1 MTTAGRHKPTRRL
14 PALLAGLSGIT
25 FFAIAIS
32 QSGCSH
38 PATQAECEAI
48 LRKTAEL
55 TLKEQTSDPAVIEER
70 IAAYERAHG
79 EKAISKCVGRAISKR
94 ALECVQ
100 KADSEDKVNGCFR

>member
-1 MTTAGRHKPTRRL
+1 ML
-14 PALLAGLSGIT
+14 
-25 FFAIAIS
+25 AIAIS

-70 IAAYERAHG
+70 IAAYERAYG
-79 EKAISKCVGRAISKR
+79 EKAISKCIGRAISQR
-94 ALECVQ
+94 ALDCVQ